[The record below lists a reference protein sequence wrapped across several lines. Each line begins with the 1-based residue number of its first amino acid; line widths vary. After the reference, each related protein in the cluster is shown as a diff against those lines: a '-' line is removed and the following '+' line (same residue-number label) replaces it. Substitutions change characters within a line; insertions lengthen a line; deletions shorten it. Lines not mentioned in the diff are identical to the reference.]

1 MAGSAGKGRPKGARN
16 RRTLEAYALAGEGET
31 PVEFGLRLMR
41 DESFPPDL
49 RIHGARIAAPY
60 LHSKPLPESRF
71 VSFEFPVEIGTCTDL
86 LAVHASLIK
95 ATAEGEV
102 ALEEAREVSALLET
116 HRRLVET
123 VELEQRITRLE
134 QEKRT

>member
-1 MAGSAGKGRPKGARN
+1 MGRPKGARN
-16 RRTLEAYALAGEGET
+16 RRTLEAHALIGEGET

-41 DESFPPDL
+41 DESIPPDL
-49 RIHGARIAAPY
+49 RIHAARIAAPY
-60 LHSKPLPESRF
+60 LHSKPLPEARY
-71 VSFEFPVEIGTCTDL
+71 VSFAFPAEIGTCTDL
-86 LAVHASLIK
+86 LAIHNSLIK

-102 ALEEAREVSALLET
+102 ALEEAREVSAMLET

-123 VELEQRITRLE
+123 VDLEQRITRLE